1 MPQRKRGQV
10 ETGKRWVA
18 HIFEHIST
26 ELRDSVVLV
35 HWEMQDNDP
44 EYCLRFQLAG
54 QAEQRLFFTR
64 GTLSTCGRPNH
75 GAVRQRV
82 EATIRSRLTSR
93 GTG

>member
-18 HIFEHIST
+18 DMFEHIRT
-26 ELRDSVVLV
+26 ELRESVVIV

-44 EYCLRFQLAG
+44 EYSLRFQIAG
-54 QAEQRLFFTR
+54 QDEERLSFTR

-82 EATIRSRLTSR
+82 EATIRGRLTNR